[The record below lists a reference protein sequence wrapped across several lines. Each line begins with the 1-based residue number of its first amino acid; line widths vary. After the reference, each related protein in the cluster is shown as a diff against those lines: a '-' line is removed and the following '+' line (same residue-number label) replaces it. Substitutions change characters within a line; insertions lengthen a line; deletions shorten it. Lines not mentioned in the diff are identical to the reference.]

1 MSSNLLLESAIRVL
15 VMGALIF
22 IALQALRI
30 RQVRAQR
37 AAWLLALLGAL
48 VMPLLVAAQIGPKL
62 LPPAP
67 AWERVAPA
75 EAPLAA
81 PLPQTQHAR
90 SIAREFNAD
99 TTPAAMSAQSPATV
113 LSVMRDLYLFVAITL
128 LARLFFGLGLALF
141 IRARARRLA
150 IEGAASADIR
160 ESERVASPVT
170 IASSVLLPMTHSL
183 WDDATLRIIL
193 SHERAHV
200 LQRDFYVQLLA
211 GAHCALFWF
220 NPFAWWLKR
229 QLSDLGEA
237 LSDHAAVQIAP
248 SRAGYAEMLLT
259 FARQS
264 RRPTTFAA
272 TVAVAMA
279 RSSNLAPRIDR
290 LLSDQGFERSFAVQ
304 RRLPLVAAGAALI
317 AIAAASATSRV
328 AAAIVVEPRQNPPAS
343 FGYAPLAETPPA
355 PASAPSPDASAPPAP
370 PAPAAPAAPR
380 PAPRV
385 KPAPLPP
392 LPPKPDVKGTAQVRV
407 IRMQDGARIEAD
419 SADVVRLDEGRD
431 DVMAVHIGGS
441 HTMFDE
447 FDEEAANRLRRA
459 YSLAAGDYVYYQENN
474 KRYLVQQ
481 AEILEQAKKL
491 MAPIQNLHA
500 IEDALRSQQR
510 AMAARERA
518 LAQQERSIQ
527 LDTPNFNQQIAALN
541 KIADEMRKVQSSPQM
556 RPEVL
561 AQLQSSL
568 GRIQGDLG
576 RLEAEVG
583 DKQGVF
589 GSQQEALGEEEGK
602 LGEQEEKLGE
612 QHEKLADEMR
622 EKLKLTIQQ
631 AIKDGRLKPL
641 E

>member
-1 MSSNLLLESAIRVL
+1 MSSNLLLESAIRIV

-67 AWERVAPA
+67 PWERVALA
-75 EAPLAA
+75 QAPHAA
-81 PLPQTQHAR
+81 PLSQLRHSR
-90 SIAREFNAD
+90 SSVRGANTD
-99 TTPAAMSAQSPATV
+99 AAPVVMAAESPATL

-128 LARLFFGLGLALF
+128 MARLLFGLGLALS
-141 IRARARRLA
+141 IRAHAKRIA
-150 IEGAASADIR
+150 IDGAAGADIR

-170 IASSVLLPMTHSL
+170 IASSVLLPMTHYL

-200 LQRDFYVQLLA
+200 RQRDFYVQLLA
-211 GAHCALFWF
+211 GVHCALFWF

-237 LSDHAAVQIAP
+237 LSDHAAVQLAP

-259 FARQS
+259 FARQP
-264 RRPTTFAA
+264 RRPMAFAA
-272 TVAVAMA
+272 TVGVAMA

-290 LLSDQGFERSFAVQ
+290 LLSDKGFERSFAVQ
-304 RRLPLVAAGAALI
+304 RRLPLIAAGAAVI
-317 AIAAASATSRV
+317 AIAAASATTRV
-328 AAAIVVEPRQNPPAS
+328 AAAIVVDPKQNPMVHFAYLPA
-343 FGYAPLAETPPA
+343 AETPPT
-355 PASAPSPDASAPPAP
+355 PASPPSPGVAAAPPPPASPPALPAPS
-370 PAPAAPAAPR
+370 
-380 PAPRV
+380 PRV

-392 LPPKPDVKGTAQVRV
+392 LPPKPAVSSAKHVTI
-407 IRMQDGARIEAD
+407 IRMNED
-419 SADVVRLDEGRD
+419 SDRD

-447 FDEEAANRLRRA
+447 FDEGAARQLRETHPT
-459 YSLAAGDYVYYQENN
+459 AAGDYVYYEENN
-474 KRYLVQQ
+474 KRYLVQE
-481 AEILEQAKKL
+481 AAILEQAKKL
-491 MAPIQNLHA
+491 LAPIQNLHA
-500 IEDALRSQQR
+500 MEEALRSQQR
-510 AMAARERA
+510 AMATRERA
-518 LAQQERSIQ
+518 FAQQERSIQ
-527 LDTPNFNQQIAALN
+527 LDTPNFNEQIAALN
-541 KIADEMRKVQSSPQM
+541 KIADQMRKVQASPQM

-561 AQLQSSL
+561 AQLQNSL
-568 GRIQGDLG
+568 GSIQGDLG
-576 RLEAEVG
+576 RLEEQAGE
-583 DKQGVF
+583 KQGAF
-589 GSQQEALGEEEGK
+589 GAQQEALGEEEGK
-602 LGEQEEKLGE
+602 LGEQEEQLGE

-622 EKLKLTIQQ
+622 EKLKLSIQQ
-631 AIKDGRLKPL
+631 AIKEGKLKPL

>member
-1 MSSNLLLESAIRVL
+1 
-15 VMGALIF
+15 
-22 IALQALRI
+22 
-30 RQVRAQR
+30 
-37 AAWLLALLGAL
+37 
-48 VMPLLVAAQIGPKL
+48 
-62 LPPAP
+62 
-67 AWERVAPA
+67 
-75 EAPLAA
+75 
-81 PLPQTQHAR
+81 
-90 SIAREFNAD
+90 
-99 TTPAAMSAQSPATV
+99 
-113 LSVMRDLYLFVAITL
+113 L

-264 RRPTTFAA
+264 RRPTAFAA
-272 TVAVAMA
+272 TVGVAMA

-290 LLSDQGFERSFAVQ
+290 LLSDKGFERSFAVQ

-328 AAAIVVEPRQNPPAS
+328 AAAIVVEPRQNPVVHFAYVPSA
-343 FGYAPLAETPPA
+343 GT
-355 PASAPSPDASAPPAP
+355 APSPASLPSPDVTPPPPSPPAAPTP
-370 PAPAAPAAPR
+370 PAPAAPAPTPHVR
-380 PAPRV
+380 
-385 KPAPLPP
+385 PAPLPP
-392 LPPKPDVKGTAQVRV
+392 KPIVSSTRHVTI
-407 IRMQDGARIEAD
+407 IRTNDD
-419 SADVVRLDEGRD
+419 SDHD

-447 FDEEAANRLRRA
+447 FGDDAARRLRETHPA
-459 YSLAAGDYVYYQENN
+459 AAGDYVYYEEDN
-474 KRYLVQQ
+474 KRYLVQE
-481 AEILEQAKKL
+481 AAILEQAKKL

-576 RLEAEVG
+576 RLEAEAG

-631 AIKDGRLKPL
+631 AIKDGKLKPL